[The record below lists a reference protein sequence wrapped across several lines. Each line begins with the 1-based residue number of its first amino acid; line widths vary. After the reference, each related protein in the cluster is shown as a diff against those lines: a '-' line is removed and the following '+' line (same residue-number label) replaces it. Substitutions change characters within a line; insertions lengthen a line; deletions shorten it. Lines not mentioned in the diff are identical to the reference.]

1 MEINKD
7 LIAAS
12 SNPIVLAILAE
23 KDATT
28 YTLPMSTRVRL
39 ANLRFDGYH
48 GATAAERS
56 LPRRFEVDLE
66 LEGDFDVPERSDRLT
81 DAVDYAEV
89 AGMVVAIGTGPAFHL
104 LEALARRM
112 VDALAERWPQVAV
125 SLEVRKLDPPHCP
138 GSPTCAAVRLRRAA
152 LRPA

>member
-1 MEINKD
+1 M
-7 LIAAS
+7 
-12 SNPIVLAILAE
+12 AILAE
-23 KDATT
+23 NGATT

-66 LEGDFDVPERSDRLT
+66 LDADFDAPERSDRLA

-89 AGMVVAIGTGPAFHL
+89 AGVVVAIGTGPAFHL

-112 VDALAERWPQVAV
+112 VDALGERWPQVAV

-138 GSPTCAAVRLRRAA
+138 GSPAYAAVRLRRD
-152 LRPA
+152 RRTQ

>member
-1 MEINKD
+1 MG
-7 LIAAS
+7 
-12 SNPIVLAILAE
+12 
-23 KDATT
+23 
-28 YTLPMSTRVRL
+28 TRVRL
-39 ANLRFDGYH
+39 ANLRLDGYH

-66 LEGDFDVPERSDRLT
+66 LRADFDAPARSDVLA

-89 AGMVVAIGTGPAFHL
+89 AAMVVAIGTGPAFHL

-112 VDALAERWPQVAV
+112 VDALGERWPHVAV

-138 GSPTCAAVRLRRAA
+138 GSPAWASVRLRRTRSA
-152 LRPA
+152 

>member
-1 MEINKD
+1 
-7 LIAAS
+7 
-12 SNPIVLAILAE
+12 
-23 KDATT
+23 
-28 YTLPMSTRVRL
+28 MSTRVRL

-56 LPRRFEVDLE
+56 LPRRFEVDVE
-66 LEGDFDVPERSDRLT
+66 LEADFDAPERSDRLA

-89 AGMVVAIGTGPAFHL
+89 AGMIVAIGTGPAFHL

-112 VDALAERWPQVAV
+112 VDALAERWPQLAV

-138 GSPTCAAVRLRRAA
+138 GSPTYAAVQLRRDP
-152 LRPA
+152 LRPS

>member
-1 MEINKD
+1 
-7 LIAAS
+7 
-12 SNPIVLAILAE
+12 
-23 KDATT
+23 
-28 YTLPMSTRVRL
+28 MSTRVRL

-66 LEGDFDVPERSDRLT
+66 LEADFDAPERSDRLA

-89 AGMVVAIGTGPAFHL
+89 AGVVVAIGTGPAFHL

-112 VDALAERWPQVAV
+112 VDALGERWPHVAV

-138 GSPTCAAVRLRRAA
+138 GSPTSAAVRLQRAA